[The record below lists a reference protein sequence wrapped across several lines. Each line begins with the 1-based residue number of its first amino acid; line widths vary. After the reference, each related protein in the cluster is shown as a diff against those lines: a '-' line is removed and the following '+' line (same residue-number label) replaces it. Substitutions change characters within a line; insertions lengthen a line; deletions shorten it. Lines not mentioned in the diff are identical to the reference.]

1 MSPLNAWPFT
11 EAQQLTEKVKDKSK
25 TVIFETGYGP
35 SGLPHIGTFA
45 EVARTTWVR
54 HAFEYMTQR
63 ATRLIAFSDDM
74 DGLRK
79 VPLNVPQRE
88 MLAGTGLFG
97 VPAAEEFMPGVECAE
112 CHMPQTSEEDRL
124 ATLCFFGDRL
134 ITSKAL

>member
-11 EAQQLTEKVKDKSK
+11 EAQQLVDKVKDKNK

-54 HAFEYMTQR
+54 HAFEYLTQR
-63 ATRLIAFSDDM
+63 ATKLIAFSDDM

-88 MLAGTGLFG
+88 MLAEHIGKPLCTIPRPLWLLRELFRAHERQAAR
-97 VPAAEEFMPGVECAE
+97 VPELL
-112 CHMPQTSEEDRL
+112 RL
-124 ATLCFFGDRL
+124 
-134 ITSKAL
+134 